1 MYYCRNYLN
10 RLDVMVGILCGIY
23 CYVQCYI
30 IFNELNN
37 LGKRMIVMGKLVVF
51 IDIFC
56 DLFKG
61 N

>member
-10 RLDVMVGILCGIY
+10 RLDVMVGILSGIY

-61 N
+61 S